1 MPDDPVLTPAPRG
14 RRPRLPDGERLRRV
28 VVYVGA
34 DTEFP
39 RLLAA
44 AQLNQ
49 QSVSEYL
56 RDAGNDAAEDCG
68 APAIFVER
76 RTAER
81 RTRRQVVPVDRRR
94 APRREEG

>member
-1 MPDDPVLTPAPRG
+1 M
-14 RRPRLPDGERLRRV
+14 
-28 VVYVGA
+28 VYVGA

-49 QSVSEYL
+49 QSISEYL

-68 APAIFVER
+68 APPIFVER
-76 RTAER
+76 RGAFR
-81 RTRRQVVPVDRRR
+81 PDRRQRPRPVPVDRRR
-94 APRREEG
+94 GARREDV